1 VKDFVSYGAGPRA
14 SQYLVL
20 GAKSRAALQGRFT
33 PSIEDVHAVAL
44 SVLRHRLVT
53 NFSAEAE
60 GVSVDTIIR
69 ELTAS
74 L

>member
-1 VKDFVSYGAGPRA
+1 VVIEGASDISCMKVDEMP
-14 SQYLVL
+14 
-20 GAKSRAALQGRFT
+20 ALRT
-33 PSIEDVHAVAL
+33 VA
-44 SVLRHRLVT
+44 VLRHRLVT

-74 L
+74 V

>member
-1 VKDFVSYGAGPRA
+1 
-14 SQYLVL
+14 
-20 GAKSRAALQGRFT
+20 
-33 PSIEDVHAVAL
+33 
-44 SVLRHRLVT
+44 VLRHRLVT

-74 L
+74 V